1 MPIPVPLNAKVSQI
15 PVRLH
20 FRVNDHNGSPC
31 CPHRPQCPRLRAIP
45 EAVPRSS
52 WPDCGVSF
60 EHFDW
65 EKHLE
70 MSRYLRRQEDKQVSL
85 VCTHMQTVLRL
96 EVNSTDVVP
105 LLTVG
110 VGATMAVGTT
120 PSKPNGVKG
129 EQNQTDRTAKLSR
142 RTLLQRL

>member
-1 MPIPVPLNAKVSQI
+1 M
-15 PVRLH
+15 
-20 FRVNDHNGSPC
+20 NDNNGSPC
-31 CPHRPQCPRLRAIP
+31 CPHRLQCPRPRAIP

-52 WPDCGVSF
+52 RPDCGGVSF
-60 EHFDW
+60 ECSDW

-70 MSRYLRRQEDKQVSL
+70 MSRCLRQQEDRQVSL
-85 VCTHMQTVLRL
+85 VCIHMQTVLRS
-96 EVNSTDVVP
+96 EVNGTDVVP

-129 EQNQTDRTAKLSR
+129 KIKLIEQPT
-142 RTLLQRL
+142 

>member
-1 MPIPVPLNAKVSQI
+1 M
-15 PVRLH
+15 RLH
-20 FRVNDHNGSPC
+20 LRVNDHNGSPC
-31 CPHRPQCPRLRAIP
+31 CPHRPRCPRLRAIP

-52 WPDCGVSF
+52 RPDCGVSF

-65 EKHLE
+65 EKYLE

-129 EQNQTDRTAKLSR
+129 EKKNQPDRTAKLSR